1 MSQTPPPGRGNAL
14 SVYRNVLVIGGT
26 GGLGQAVALEFAPYA
41 KTVHLTYHGRRDAAE
56 QTARAV
62 AERGGEGEIHQLTLP
77 DPDPRG
83 PSIRKLLALATPCDV
98 VVNCAV
104 AGEAAVATVA
114 NAEAFKSSIDANV
127 FGTYQV
133 NSISAQAMVGTG
145 GGSVVNVSSVITR
158 RYIVGAVGYVVGKA
172 AVEAMTR
179 GFARE
184 WGAAGVRFNTI
195 SPGPIRD
202 TRLLDK
208 VPAPVMDGMT
218 APGSEGPAVPAQ
230 QVASAIRLVAGAD
243 FAAMNGEV
251 VVVDG
256 GFSL

>member
-1 MSQTPPPGRGNAL
+1 MSDTHTPG
-14 SVYRNVLVIGGT
+14 YQNVLVIGGT
-26 GGLGQAVALEFAPYA
+26 GGLGQAVALEFAPHT
-41 KTVHLTYHGRRDAAE
+41 KTVHLTYHGRRAAARE
-56 QTARAV
+56 TAA
-62 AERGGEGEIHQLTLP
+62 AITERGGTAEIHQLTLP

-83 PSIRKLLALATPCDV
+83 TSIRKLLTRVTPCDV

-104 AGEAAVATVA
+104 AGQAAVATVA
-114 NAEAFKSSIDANV
+114 NAETFKSIIDANI

-133 NSISAQAMVGTG
+133 NAISAQAMAGTG

-158 RYIVGAVGYVVGKA
+158 RYIVGALGYVAGKA
-172 AVEAMTR
+172 AIEAMTR

-184 WGAAGVRFNTI
+184 WGAADVRFNTV

-202 TRLLDK
+202 TRLLDL
-208 VPAPVMDGMT
+208 VPAHVMDGMT
-218 APGSEGPAVPAQ
+218 APGSQELAVPAQ
-230 QVASAIRLVAGAD
+230 KVASVIRQVAGAD